1 MTGESV
7 KARGEQEK
15 KHVGENRR
23 EKNYSPD
30 KTNEQRIVQR
40 SRTVVDIWAGCGAIF
55 LFSRAA
61 KIISGDFRSFIGTS
75 R

>member
-30 KTNEQRIVQR
+30 NNKRMNGV
-40 SRTVVDIWAGCGAIF
+40 
-55 LFSRAA
+55 LFSGQGQ
-61 KIISGDFRSFIGTS
+61 S
-75 R
+75 